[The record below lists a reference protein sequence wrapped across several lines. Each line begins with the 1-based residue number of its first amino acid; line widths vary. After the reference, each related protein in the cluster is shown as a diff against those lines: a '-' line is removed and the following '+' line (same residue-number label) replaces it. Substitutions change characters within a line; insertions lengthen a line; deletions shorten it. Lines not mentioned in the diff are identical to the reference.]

1 MPLLEIFLDTL
12 KIGAL
17 SFGGGY
23 AIVSLL
29 QYDLVTS
36 RHLLTSSEFVDAI
49 AVGQIT
55 PGPLLIMAAFM
66 GYGIAGVAG
75 AAVAI
80 TGLFLPCTL
89 AVVVLASTYER
100 VQGRPAVEH
109 AIRGVSTA
117 VVGLLAAAI
126 VGLVPQAT
134 NTLVSVA
141 IAAVVFVL
149 VSRTKIEPVL
159 LVLGAGVLGLLLLR

>member
-1 MPLLEIFLDTL
+1 MLLTLFLNTL

-29 QYDLVTS
+29 QYDLVT
-36 RHLLTSSEFVDAI
+36 RLQLLSPAQFVDAI

-66 GYGIAGVAG
+66 GYQVAG
-75 AAVAI
+75 LPGAI
-80 TGLFLPCTL
+80 LALTALFLPCTV
-89 AVVVLASTYER
+89 AVVVLASTYEK
-100 VQGRPAVEH
+100 VQRLPAVEH

-117 VVGLLAAAI
+117 VVGLLAAAV
-126 VGLVPQAT
+126 VGLVPQAST
-134 NTLVSVA
+134 TLTSA
-141 IAAVVFVL
+141 GIAAAVFVL
-149 VSRTKIEPVL
+149 VTKTKIEPVV
-159 LVLGAGVLGLLLLR
+159 LVLASGVLGLLFLR